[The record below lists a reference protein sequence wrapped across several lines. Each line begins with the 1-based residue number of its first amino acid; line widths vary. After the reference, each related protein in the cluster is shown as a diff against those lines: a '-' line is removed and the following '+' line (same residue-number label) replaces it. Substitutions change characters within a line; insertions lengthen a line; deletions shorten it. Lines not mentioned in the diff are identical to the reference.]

1 MTRGGE
7 RGEMGIVPTRE
18 KAVVL
23 WEPLMSSRAVPPKYT
38 STGSKTVRAVQEVY
52 RDTIVVQMM

>member
-1 MTRGGE
+1 
-7 RGEMGIVPTRE
+7 MGIVPTRE

-38 STGSKTVRAVQEVY
+38 STGSKTVQEVY
-52 RDTIVVQMM
+52 RDTIVVQMVLKK